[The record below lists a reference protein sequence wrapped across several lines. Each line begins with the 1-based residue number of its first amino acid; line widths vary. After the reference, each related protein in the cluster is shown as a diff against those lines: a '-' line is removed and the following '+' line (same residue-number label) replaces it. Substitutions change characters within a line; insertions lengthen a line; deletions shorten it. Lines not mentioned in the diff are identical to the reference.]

1 MDRQALPGQEVRESA
16 NDRRC
21 RDTPVMSLSCLC
33 RATASIWR
41 EIVVVNGGPD
51 VLWARVWDRI
61 DEDFHEHL
69 QEIRNFLRC
78 PTVSASDDDMLAGA
92 EYVAAL
98 IEGAGGSAEII
109 PTAGHPA
116 VLGRVEG
123 DGPRLLRYGM
133 YDVQPADEPGWS
145 SPPFAA
151 VTADVPGAGPS
162 IVARGAA
169 NSKGSLASFL
179 LALASAR
186 QVSDLPA
193 ELVFLVD
200 GEEEL
205 GSPSLPGVMSDR
217 RADLAAEAA
226 FDMDLTA
233 DRRGVPEVYLGCKG
247 IVSFVL
253 GCSGGEWGGPTERAL
268 HSSEGVVISSPAWSL
283 VRALT
288 ALEDAVGRNTI
299 DGLRSVP
306 VPPEDKEL
314 LDALAQDF
322 DPAAYLEES
331 GALAYSGPDDARS
344 VLKAL
349 MYEPV
354 LNLNGFSSGSVTGKT
369 IVPHKARA
377 ALDLRIPYRTDV
389 ESVVADIERI
399 VALAAPEVVVEGVQ
413 LCPPSRTA
421 ADSPVARA
429 MVESQRDVG
438 PPPQVWPSAPWWA
451 PFYLFEQ
458 VLEVPFASGGAG
470 HAGRAHAADEYATI
484 AGLRTHM
491 RQSIAF
497 LHRFALAAEANH
509 DGIEEA
515 YGVD

>member
-1 MDRQALPGQEVRESA
+1 
-16 NDRRC
+16 
-21 RDTPVMSLSCLC
+21 
-33 RATASIWR
+33 
-41 EIVVVNGGPD
+41 VNGGGTDP
-51 VLWARVWDRI
+51 LWGPVWDRI
-61 DEDFHEHL
+61 DDDLSEHL
-69 QEIRNFLRC
+69 EEIRNFLRC
-78 PTVSASDDDMLAGA
+78 PTVSDSDDDMLAGA

-116 VLGRVEG
+116 VLGYIEG
-123 DGPRLLRYGM
+123 DGPKLLRYGM

-186 QVSDLPA
+186 RVSDLPA
-193 ELVFLVD
+193 EIVFLVD

-205 GSPSLPGVMSDR
+205 GSPNLPGVMSAR
-217 RADLAAEAA
+217 RADLEAEAA

-233 DRRGVPEVYLGCKG
+233 DRRDIAEVYLGCKG
-247 IVSFVL
+247 IVSFVVR
-253 GCSGGEWGGPTERAL
+253 CSGGEWGGPVGRAL

-283 VRALT
+283 VRVLT
-288 ALEDAVGRNTI
+288 ALEDAAGRNAL
-299 DGLRSVP
+299 DGLVSAS
-306 VPPEDKEL
+306 VPPEDEEL
-314 LDALAQDF
+314 LDALARDF
-322 DPAAYLEES
+322 DPAVHLEES
-331 GALAYSGPDDARS
+331 NALAYRGPNDARS

-349 MYEPV
+349 MYEPA
-354 LNLNGFSSGSVTGKT
+354 LNLNGFFAGSVTGKT
-369 IVPHKARA
+369 IVPHEARA
-377 ALDLRIPYRTDV
+377 ALDLRIPYDTDV
-389 ESVVADIERI
+389 ESVVAAIERI
-399 VALAAPEVVVEGVQ
+399 VAQTAPGVVVEGVQ
-413 LCPPSRTA
+413 LCPPSRTTVG
-421 ADSPVARA
+421 SPVAQA

-458 VLEVPFASGGAG
+458 VLRIPFASGGAG

-484 AGLRTHM
+484 VGLRTHM

-497 LHRFALAAEANH
+497 LHRFARAAGA
-509 DGIEEA
+509 DR
-515 YGVD
+515 

>member
-1 MDRQALPGQEVRESA
+1 
-16 NDRRC
+16 
-21 RDTPVMSLSCLC
+21 
-33 RATASIWR
+33 
-41 EIVVVNGGPD
+41 VNAGGTD
-51 VLWARVWDRI
+51 ALWAPVWNQI
-61 DEDFHEHL
+61 DEDFDEHL
-69 QEIRNFLRC
+69 EDIRNFLRC

-116 VLGRVEG
+116 VLGRIEG

-133 YDVQPADEPGWS
+133 YDVQPADESGWS

-151 VTADVPGAGPS
+151 VSADVPGAGPS

-186 QVSDLPA
+186 RVSDLPA
-193 ELVFLVD
+193 EIVFVVD

-205 GSPSLPGVMSDR
+205 GSPSLPGVMSAR
-217 RADLAAEAA
+217 RDDLAADAA

-233 DRRGVPEVYLGCKG
+233 DRRSVAEVYLGCKG

-253 GCSGGEWGGPTERAL
+253 SCSGSEWGGSVGRAL

-283 VRALT
+283 VPALS
-288 ALEDAVGRNTI
+288 ALQDAAGRNAL
-299 DGLRSVP
+299 DGLVP
-306 VPPEDKEL
+306 ASIPPEDEGL
-314 LDALAQDF
+314 LDALARDF
-322 DPAAYLEES
+322 DPAAHLEEV
-331 GALAYSGPDDARS
+331 GALAYRGPNDARS

-354 LNLNGFSSGSVTGKT
+354 LNLNGFCAGSVTGKT
-369 IVPHKARA
+369 IVPHEARA
-377 ALDLRIPYRTDV
+377 ALDLRIPYGTDV
-389 ESVVADIERI
+389 ESVVAGIERI
-399 VALAAPEVVVEGVQ
+399 VARAAPEVLVEGLQ
-413 LCPPSRTA
+413 LCPPSRTTA
-421 ADSPVARA
+421 NSPVARA

-438 PPPQVWPSAPWWA
+438 PPPRVWPSAPWWA
-451 PFYLFEQ
+451 PFYLLEQ
-458 VLEVPFASGGAG
+458 VLELPFASGGAG
-470 HAGRAHAADEYATI
+470 HAGRAHSADEYATI

-497 LHRFALAAEANH
+497 LHRFSLVAGA
-509 DGIEEA
+509 GR
-515 YGVD
+515 

>member
-1 MDRQALPGQEVRESA
+1 
-16 NDRRC
+16 
-21 RDTPVMSLSCLC
+21 
-33 RATASIWR
+33 
-41 EIVVVNGGPD
+41 
-51 VLWARVWDRI
+51 VWDRI
-61 DEDFHEHL
+61 EDDLDEHL
-69 QEIRNFLRC
+69 EEIRNFLRC

-109 PTAGHPA
+109 PTAVHPA
-116 VLGRVEG
+116 VLGRIEG

-151 VTADVPGAGPS
+151 TVADVPGAGPS

-186 QVSDLPA
+186 RVSDLPV
-193 ELVFLVD
+193 EMIFLVD

-205 GSPSLPGVMSDR
+205 GSPSLPRVMSDR

-233 DRRGVPEVYLGCKG
+233 DRRDVAEVYLGCKG

-253 GCSGGEWGGPTERAL
+253 SCSGGEWGGPTGRAL

-283 VRALT
+283 VRALS
-288 ALEDAVGRNTI
+288 ALKDAVGHNAL
-299 DGLRSVP
+299 DGLRRASVP
-306 VPPEDKEL
+306 LEDEEL
-314 LDALAQDF
+314 FDALARDF
-322 DPAAYLEES
+322 DPAAHLEES
-331 GALAYSGPDDARS
+331 GSLAYRGPDDARS

-354 LNLNGFSSGSVTGKT
+354 LNLNGFSAGSVTGKT
-369 IVPHKARA
+369 IVPHEARA
-377 ALDLRIPYRTDV
+377 ALDLRIPYDTDV
-389 ESVVADIERI
+389 ESVVAGIERI
-399 VALAAPEVVVEGVQ
+399 VARAAPEVVVEGVQ
-413 LCPPSRTA
+413 LCPPSRTTA
-421 ADSPVARA
+421 ASPVARA
-429 MVESQRDVG
+429 MAESQRDVG
-438 PPPQVWPSAPWWA
+438 PQPQVWPSAPWWA

-458 VLEVPFASGGAG
+458 ILQIPFASGGAG
-470 HAGRAHAADEYATI
+470 HAGGAHAADEYATI

-497 LHRFALAAEANH
+497 LHRFARAAGAVGPREEIAPED
-509 DGIEEA
+509 DGTEEA
-515 YGVD
+515 

>member
-1 MDRQALPGQEVRESA
+1 
-16 NDRRC
+16 
-21 RDTPVMSLSCLC
+21 
-33 RATASIWR
+33 
-41 EIVVVNGGPD
+41 VNGGGTD
-51 VLWARVWDRI
+51 ALWAPVWDRI
-61 DEDFHEHL
+61 DEDFDDHL
-69 QEIRNFLRC
+69 EEIRNFLRC

-98 IEGAGGSAEII
+98 IESAGGSAEIM

-116 VLGRVEG
+116 VLGHIEG
-123 DGPRLLRYGM
+123 DGPTLLRYGM

-151 VTADVPGAGPS
+151 ATADVPGAGPS

-179 LALASAR
+179 LALASTR
-186 QVSDLPA
+186 RVSDLPA
-193 ELVFLVD
+193 RIILIVD

-205 GSPSLPGVMSDR
+205 GSPNLPGVMSAR

-233 DRRGVPEVYLGCKG
+233 DRRDIAEVYLGCKG

-253 GCSGGEWGGPTERAL
+253 SCSGGEWGGPVGRAL

-288 ALEDAVGRNTI
+288 ALQDAAGRNAL
-299 DGLRSVP
+299 DGLRPAS
-306 VPPEDKEL
+306 VPPEDEGL
-314 LDALAQDF
+314 LEALARDF
-322 DPAAYLEES
+322 DPAAHLEEA
-331 GALAYSGPDDARS
+331 GALAYSGSDDARS
-344 VLKAL
+344 ILKAL
-349 MYEPV
+349 MYDPV

-369 IVPHKARA
+369 IVPHEAGA
-377 ALDLRIPYRTDV
+377 ALDLRIPYGTDV
-389 ESVVADIERI
+389 ESVMAGIERI
-399 VALAAPEVVVEGVQ
+399 VAQSAPEMVVEGVQ
-413 LCPPSRTA
+413 FCPPSRTTA
-421 ADSPVARA
+421 GSPVARA

-458 VLEVPFASGGAG
+458 VLKVPFASGGAG

-497 LHRFALAAEANH
+497 LHRFARTAGA
-509 DGIEEA
+509 DR
-515 YGVD
+515 

>member
-1 MDRQALPGQEVRESA
+1 
-16 NDRRC
+16 
-21 RDTPVMSLSCLC
+21 
-33 RATASIWR
+33 
-41 EIVVVNGGPD
+41 VNAGGTD
-51 VLWARVWDRI
+51 ALWAPVWNQI
-61 DEDFHEHL
+61 DEDFDEHL
-69 QEIRNFLRC
+69 EDIRNFLRC

-116 VLGRVEG
+116 VLGRIEG

-133 YDVQPADEPGWS
+133 YDVQPADESGWS

-151 VTADVPGAGPS
+151 VSADVPGAGPS

-186 QVSDLPA
+186 RVSDLPA
-193 ELVFLVD
+193 EIVFVVD

-205 GSPSLPGVMSDR
+205 GSPSLPGVMSAR
-217 RADLAAEAA
+217 RDDLAADAA

-233 DRRGVPEVYLGCKG
+233 DRRSVAEVYLGCKG

-253 GCSGGEWGGPTERAL
+253 SCSGSEWGGPVGRAL

-283 VRALT
+283 VPALS
-288 ALEDAVGRNTI
+288 ALQDAAGRNAL
-299 DGLRSVP
+299 DGLVP
-306 VPPEDKEL
+306 ASIPPEDEGL
-314 LDALAQDF
+314 LDALARDF
-322 DPAAYLEES
+322 DPAAHLEEV
-331 GALAYSGPDDARS
+331 GALAYRGPNDARS

-354 LNLNGFSSGSVTGKT
+354 LNLNGFCAGSVTGKT
-369 IVPHKARA
+369 IVPHEARA
-377 ALDLRIPYRTDV
+377 ALDLRIPYGTDV
-389 ESVVADIERI
+389 ESVVAGIERI
-399 VALAAPEVVVEGVQ
+399 VARAAPEVLVEGLQ
-413 LCPPSRTA
+413 LCPPSRTTA
-421 ADSPVARA
+421 NSPVARA

-438 PPPQVWPSAPWWA
+438 PPPRVWPSAPWWA
-451 PFYLFEQ
+451 PFYLLEQ
-458 VLEVPFASGGAG
+458 VLELPFASGGAG
-470 HAGRAHAADEYATI
+470 HAGRAHSADEYATI

-497 LHRFALAAEANH
+497 LHRFSLVAGA
-509 DGIEEA
+509 GR
-515 YGVD
+515 

>member
-1 MDRQALPGQEVRESA
+1 MKGGG
-16 NDRRC
+16 
-21 RDTPVMSLSCLC
+21 RDAPWSL
-33 RATASIWR
+33 
-41 EIVVVNGGPD
+41 
-51 VLWARVWDRI
+51 VWDRI
-61 DEDFHEHL
+61 DYDFDEHL
-69 QEIRNFLRC
+69 EDIRNFLRC

-116 VLGRVEG
+116 VLGRIEG

-186 QVSDLPA
+186 KVSDLPA
-193 ELVFLVD
+193 EIVFLVD

-205 GSPSLPGVMSDR
+205 GSPSLPKVMNDR

-233 DRRGVPEVYLGCKG
+233 DRRDIAEVYLGCKG

-253 GCSGGEWGGPTERAL
+253 SCSGGEWGGPTERAL

-283 VRALT
+283 VRALS
-288 ALEDAVGRNTI
+288 ALKDAAGHNAI
-299 DGLRSVP
+299 EGLRSAS
-306 VPPEDKEL
+306 VPPEDEGL
-314 LDALAQDF
+314 LDALARDF

-331 GALAYSGPDDARS
+331 NALAYRRPNDARS
-344 VLKAL
+344 LLKDL

-369 IVPHKARA
+369 IVPHEARA
-377 ALDLRIPYRTDV
+377 ALDLRIPYGTDV
-389 ESVVADIERI
+389 ESVVAGIEQI
-399 VALAAPEVVVEGVQ
+399 VAKTAPEVVVEGVQ
-413 LCPPSRTA
+413 LCPPSRTTA
-421 ADSPVARA
+421 ASPVARA
-429 MVESQRDVG
+429 MVESQCDVG

-458 VLEVPFASGGAG
+458 VLRIPFASGGAG
-470 HAGRAHAADEYATI
+470 QAGGAHAADEYATI

-497 LHRFALAAEANH
+497 LHRFAGA
-509 DGIEEA
+509 DR
-515 YGVD
+515 

>member
-1 MDRQALPGQEVRESA
+1 MLEWRVDPPDNAPIGQLVGLQEEIVCGKTVCSRPPRRVSPAGSREVIDLKGGGRDAPWSQVWDQIDDDFDEHLEEVRK
-16 NDRRC
+16 
-21 RDTPVMSLSCLC
+21 
-33 RATASIWR
+33 
-41 EIVVVNGGPD
+41 
-51 VLWARVWDRI
+51 
-61 DEDFHEHL
+61 
-69 QEIRNFLRC
+69 FLRC
-78 PTVSASDDDMLAGA
+78 PTVSASDDDMFAGA

-98 IEGAGGSAEII
+98 IQGAGGSAEII

-116 VLGRVEG
+116 VLGRIEG

-151 VTADVPGAGPS
+151 VTADVRGAGPS

-186 QVSDLPA
+186 RVSDLPA
-193 ELVFLVD
+193 QVVFLVD

-205 GSPSLPGVMSDR
+205 GSPSLPGVMSAR

-233 DRRGVPEVYLGCKG
+233 DRRDIAEVYLGCKG

-253 GCSGGEWGGPTERAL
+253 SCSGGEWGGPTERAL

-283 VRALT
+283 VGAVT
-288 ALEDAVGRNTI
+288 ALEDAAGRNAL
-299 DGLRSVP
+299 DGLQPGSVP
-306 VPPEDKEL
+306 LEDEDL
-314 LDALAQDF
+314 LDALSRVF
-322 DPAAYLEES
+322 DPAAHLEES
-331 GALAYSGPDDARS
+331 GALAYRGPNDARS

-349 MYEPV
+349 MYEPA
-354 LNLNGFSSGSVTGKT
+354 LNLNGFSAGSVTGKT
-369 IVPHKARA
+369 IVPHEARA
-377 ALDLRIPYRTDV
+377 ALDVRIPYGTDV
-389 ESVVADIERI
+389 ESVVAGIERI
-399 VALAAPEVVVEGVQ
+399 VAQAAPEVVVEGVQ
-413 LCPPSRTA
+413 LCPPSRTTA
-421 ADSPVARA
+421 GSPVARA

-458 VLEVPFASGGAG
+458 VLQVPFASGGAG

-497 LHRFALAAEANH
+497 LHRFARAAGA
-509 DGIEEA
+509 DR
-515 YGVD
+515 

>member
-1 MDRQALPGQEVRESA
+1 
-16 NDRRC
+16 
-21 RDTPVMSLSCLC
+21 
-33 RATASIWR
+33 
-41 EIVVVNGGPD
+41 VNGGGTD
-51 VLWARVWDRI
+51 ALWAPVWNQI
-61 DEDFHEHL
+61 DEDFDEHL
-69 QEIRNFLRC
+69 EDIRNFLRC

-116 VLGRVEG
+116 VLGRIEG

-133 YDVQPADEPGWS
+133 YDVQPADESGWS

-151 VTADVPGAGPS
+151 VSADVPGAGPS

-186 QVSDLPA
+186 RVSDLPA
-193 ELVFLVD
+193 EIVFFVD

-205 GSPSLPGVMSDR
+205 GSPSLPGVMSAR
-217 RADLAAEAA
+217 RADLTADAA

-233 DRRGVPEVYLGCKG
+233 DRRSVAEVYLGCKG

-253 GCSGGEWGGPTERAL
+253 SCSGGEWGGPVGGAL

-283 VRALT
+283 VPALS
-288 ALEDAVGRNTI
+288 ALQDAAGRKAL
-299 DGLRSVP
+299 DGLVP
-306 VPPEDKEL
+306 ASIPPEDEEL
-314 LDALAQDF
+314 LDALARDF
-322 DPAAYLEES
+322 DPAAHLEEV
-331 GALAYSGPDDARS
+331 GALAYRGPNDARS

-354 LNLNGFSSGSVTGKT
+354 LNLNGFCAGSVTGKT
-369 IVPHKARA
+369 IVPHEARA
-377 ALDLRIPYRTDV
+377 ALDLRIPYGTDV
-389 ESVVADIERI
+389 ESVVAGIERV
-399 VALAAPEVVVEGVQ
+399 VARAAPEVLVEGLQ
-413 LCPPSRTA
+413 LCPPSRTTA
-421 ADSPVARA
+421 NSPVARA

-438 PPPQVWPSAPWWA
+438 PPPRVWPSAPWWA

-458 VLEVPFASGGAG
+458 VLELPFASGGAG
-470 HAGRAHAADEYATI
+470 HAGRAHSADEYATI

-497 LHRFALAAEANH
+497 LHRFSLVAGA
-509 DGIEEA
+509 GR
-515 YGVD
+515 

>member
-1 MDRQALPGQEVRESA
+1 MSVSREVIGLKGGG
-16 NDRRC
+16 
-21 RDTPVMSLSCLC
+21 RDAPWSL
-33 RATASIWR
+33 
-41 EIVVVNGGPD
+41 
-51 VLWARVWDRI
+51 VWDRI
-61 DEDFHEHL
+61 DYDFDEHL
-69 QEIRNFLRC
+69 EDIRNFLRC

-116 VLGRVEG
+116 VLGRIEG

-186 QVSDLPA
+186 KVSDLPA
-193 ELVFLVD
+193 EIVFLVD

-205 GSPSLPGVMSDR
+205 GSPSLPKVMNDR

-233 DRRGVPEVYLGCKG
+233 DRRDIAEVYLGCKG

-253 GCSGGEWGGPTERAL
+253 SCSGGEWGGPTERAL

-283 VRALT
+283 VRALS
-288 ALEDAVGRNTI
+288 ALKDAAGHNAI
-299 DGLRSVP
+299 EGLRSAS
-306 VPPEDKEL
+306 VPPEDEGL
-314 LDALAQDF
+314 LDALARDF
-322 DPAAYLEES
+322 DPAAHLEES
-331 GALAYSGPDDARS
+331 NALAYRRPNDARS
-344 VLKAL
+344 LLKDL

-369 IVPHKARA
+369 IVPHEARA
-377 ALDLRIPYRTDV
+377 ALDLRIPYGTDV
-389 ESVVADIERI
+389 ESVVAGIEQI
-399 VALAAPEVVVEGVQ
+399 VAKTAPEVMVEGVQ
-413 LCPPSRTA
+413 LCPPSRTTA
-421 ADSPVARA
+421 ASPVARA
-429 MVESQRDVG
+429 MVESQCDVG

-458 VLEVPFASGGAG
+458 VLRIPFASGGAG
-470 HAGRAHAADEYATI
+470 QAGGAHAADEYATI

-497 LHRFALAAEANH
+497 LHRFAGA
-509 DGIEEA
+509 DR
-515 YGVD
+515 

>member
-1 MDRQALPGQEVRESA
+1 MTESSIGEPHPA
-16 NDRRC
+16 PW
-21 RDTPVMSLSCLC
+21 T
-33 RATASIWR
+33 RAW
-41 EIVVVNGGPD
+41 EQ
-51 VLWARVWDRI
+51 I
-61 DEDFHEHL
+61 DKDFDEHL
-69 QEIRNFLRC
+69 EEIRNFLRC

-92 EYVAAL
+92 EYVAAM
-98 IEGAGGSAEII
+98 IEDAGGGAEII

-116 VLGRVEG
+116 VLGRIEG

-151 VTADVPGAGPS
+151 LMADVPGAGPS

-186 QVSDLPA
+186 RVSELPT
-193 ELVFLVD
+193 EIVFLMD

-217 RADLAAEAA
+217 RTDLAAEAA

-233 DRRGVPEVYLGCKG
+233 DRRSVAEVHLGCKG
-247 IVSFVL
+247 ILSFVL
-253 GCSGGEWGGPTERAL
+253 SCSGGEWGGPVGRAL
-268 HSSEGVVISSPAWSL
+268 HSSQGVVISSPAWSL
-283 VRALT
+283 TRALSALRDAAERT
-288 ALEDAVGRNTI
+288 AL
-299 DGLRSVP
+299 DGFGAAS
-306 VPPEDKEL
+306 VPPEEEGL
-314 LDALAQDF
+314 LDALAREF
-322 DPAAYLEES
+322 DPAAHLEES
-331 GALAYSGPDDARS
+331 GALAYRGPDDARS

-369 IVPHKARA
+369 IVPHEARA
-377 ALDLRIPYRTDV
+377 ALDIRIPYGTDV
-389 ESVVADIERI
+389 ESVVASVERI
-399 VALAAPEVVVEGVQ
+399 VAQSAPEVVVEGLQ
-413 LCPPSRTA
+413 LCPPSRTTP
-421 ADSPVARA
+421 DSPVARA

-458 VLEVPFASGGAG
+458 VLEHPFASGGAG

-497 LHRFALAAEANH
+497 LHRFARATGEDL
-509 DGIEEA
+509 
-515 YGVD
+515 